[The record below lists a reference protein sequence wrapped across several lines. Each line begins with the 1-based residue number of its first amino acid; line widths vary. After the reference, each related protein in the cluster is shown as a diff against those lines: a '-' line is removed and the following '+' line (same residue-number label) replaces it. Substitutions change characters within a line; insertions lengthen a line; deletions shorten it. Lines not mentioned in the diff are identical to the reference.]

1 MQITIRRYVYSLIS
15 LHRSFFSKFE
25 EGWKFSYYVANYRNS
40 FSFSRDRSH
49 SFPFRCQ
56 DRAPLTWDIGDVR
69 ERNRKELT
77 SIPRRAAERE
87 PTSDLFRRYFIPMAG
102 RIGPTTLGDPR
113 GADGARMTGE
123 LLNIEQ
129 EPLLRD
135 RFEEGNNGRLVI
147 VTIVS
152 GNNHHPLGHDA
163 TIYIYI
169 CMSIENS

>member
-1 MQITIRRYVYSLIS
+1 
-15 LHRSFFSKFE
+15 
-25 EGWKFSYYVANYRNS
+25 
-40 FSFSRDRSH
+40 
-49 SFPFRCQ
+49 
-56 DRAPLTWDIGDVR
+56 
-69 ERNRKELT
+69 
-77 SIPRRAAERE
+77 
-87 PTSDLFRRYFIPMAG
+87 MAG
-102 RIGPTTLGDPR
+102 RVGPTTLGDPR

>member
-1 MQITIRRYVYSLIS
+1 
-15 LHRSFFSKFE
+15 
-25 EGWKFSYYVANYRNS
+25 
-40 FSFSRDRSH
+40 
-49 SFPFRCQ
+49 
-56 DRAPLTWDIGDVR
+56 
-69 ERNRKELT
+69 
-77 SIPRRAAERE
+77 
-87 PTSDLFRRYFIPMAG
+87 MAG
-102 RIGPTTLGDPR
+102 RVGPTTLGDPR

-163 TIYIYI
+163 TIYI
-169 CMSIENS
+169 CMYVHRKLVKQFHATRGESNFYRADGCWVYCR